1 MKHLRSTSSDLRRLF
16 DHSISVRE
24 IAEPLASFDAD
35 RDAASIRG
43 FMEARNFDVV
53 GVRENGIVVGYVR
66 RTDLNQGLACDHL
79 RPFLDGDFMPD
90 SESLVS
96 AIQALKERRVHI
108 HSWRRRGDCD
118 QGGSAE
124 SPCPALAVRGDLSDR
139 DADASVDSGT
149 VLRRIVDGPFE
160 FGTGRGG

>member
-53 GVRENGIVVGYVR
+53 GVR
-66 RTDLNQGLACDHL
+66 
-79 RPFLDGDFMPD
+79 
-90 SESLVS
+90 
-96 AIQALKERRVHI
+96 
-108 HSWRRRGDCD
+108 
-118 QGGSAE
+118 
-124 SPCPALAVRGDLSDR
+124 
-139 DADASVDSGT
+139 
-149 VLRRIVDGPFE
+149 
-160 FGTGRGG
+160 